1 MKKGIVILHHP
12 LPPDAGPD
20 EEDVLVQAAAVSEAL
35 SALGYLPAVLPFEL
49 DLSALGPLMK
59 RFDPLCVFNLVES
72 LDGDGRLIH
81 LACSI
86 LDHLGLPYTGAG
98 TEAMFVTSNKVLAK
112 RWMKSAGIPTPEWI
126 IPGNRPEC
134 ELPFPAKYIAKA
146 LWEEASIGLDEDS
159 VKEMDSL
166 PGLLDHLRERSS
178 GMKKKCFG
186 ERFIEGREFN
196 LSVLG
201 GPNGPEVLPPA
212 EIVFSF
218 PEGRERIV
226 DYRAKW
232 DPDSFEYQATNRT
245 FVFPPEDTMLLDVL
259 KSITAECWETFGL
272 RGYARVDFRVDG
284 QGKPFVLEINANPC
298 ISPDSGFT
306 AAADKAG
313 IGYTDLVRHILAD
326 ALEGG
331 QL

>member
-1 MKKGIVILHHP
+1 MNKSIVILHHP
-12 LPPDAGPD
+12 LPIDAAPD

-35 SALGYLPAVLPFEL
+35 ASLGYHPSILPFEL
-49 DLSALGPLMK
+49 DLSVFGPLLK
-59 RFDPLCVFNLVES
+59 QLDPVCVFNLVES

-81 LACSI
+81 LVCSI
-86 LDHLGLPYTGAG
+86 LDHLAVPYTGAD

-112 RWMKSAGIPTPEWI
+112 RWMKQAGIPTPEWV
-126 IPGNRPEC
+126 IPGTRPEC

-146 LWEEASIGLDEDS
+146 LWEEASIGLDEGS
-159 VKEMDSL
+159 VRVAGSFPE
-166 PGLLDHLRERSS
+166 LLGHLQERSCS
-178 GMKKKCFG
+178 MKKKCFA

-201 GPNGPEVLPPA
+201 GLGGPEVLPPA

-232 DPDSFEYQATNRT
+232 DTDSFEYQATNRT
-245 FVFPPEDTMLLDVL
+245 FDFQPEDAMLLDEL
-259 KSITAECWETFGL
+259 KKIAAKCWESFGL
-272 RGYARVDFRVDG
+272 RGYARVDFRVDE

-306 AAADKAG
+306 AAAEKAG
-313 IGYTDLVRHILAD
+313 IEYTELIGRILAD
-326 ALEGG
+326 TLGE
-331 QL
+331 QP